1 MQKFL
6 KYEPTGSFKSRPPE
20 RYSATCWPTTCM
32 PTINVINVVQRSV
45 EFITNSTILNKK
57 QQLQKYLQ
65 VLRV

>member
-1 MQKFL
+1 MQTSF

-20 RYSATCWPTTCM
+20 PHSATCWSTTRI
-32 PTINVINVVQRSV
+32 PTIKVINVVQRSA

-65 VLRV
+65 VL